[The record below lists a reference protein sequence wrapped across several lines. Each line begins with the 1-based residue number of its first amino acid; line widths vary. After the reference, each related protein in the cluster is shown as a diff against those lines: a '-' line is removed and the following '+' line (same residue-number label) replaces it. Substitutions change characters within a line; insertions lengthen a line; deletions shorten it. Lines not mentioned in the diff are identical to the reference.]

1 MTRAEYL
8 HRLEQA
14 LRDMPDEERRRAME
28 YYEHYF
34 DEADSEQAALDALGA
49 PEKAAAD
56 ILRDFQTTEEA
67 HRLERKSKRRRN
79 CLIAGLLAVV
89 VCCSGA
95 VAAHYTIS
103 NKRELLKN
111 KDLAPEQEIRSLN
124 LEIEGSQV
132 LIQTGEEWRLDAGK
146 STTVD
151 LDGSYLYIGQRDN
164 TGLFQRQ
171 PGQIILTV
179 PPGEVNVMNISV
191 ATGDLEIQHF
201 TIPERFSCNMGTGS
215 AVLNDITSEQVV
227 LYADD
232 GEIIWNGTIAKEGF
246 VNCDTGSIDI
256 NLGNNS
262 AIGYITGD
270 AGDSRVSVET
280 GGKNFIEA
288 ANLTKAFAY
297 SLPGTTQTGK
307 LEVTCKTGNVAVKVK
322 TEEEA

>member
-14 LRDMPDEERRRAME
+14 LRDMPEEERRRAME
-28 YYEHYF
+28 YYENYF
-34 DEADSEQAALDALGA
+34 EEADSEQAALDALDA

-56 ILRDFQTTEEA
+56 ILRDFQTTAEA
-67 HRLERKSKRRRN
+67 HRQKRKTKRRRN
-79 CLIAGLLAVV
+79 CLIAGLLAAV

-103 NKRELLKN
+103 NKQEIPEIV
-111 KDLAPEQEIRSLN
+111 DLAPEQEIRSLN
-124 LEIEGSQV
+124 LEIDGSQV
-132 LIQTGEEWRLDAGK
+132 AILKGDQWQLAAGK

-151 LDGSYLYIGQRDN
+151 LHGSYLYIGQKDK

-191 ATGDLEIQHF
+191 ATGNLNVEHF

-227 LYADD
+227 LYADA
-232 GEIIWNGTIAKEGF
+232 GEIIWNGTMAKEGF
-246 VNCDTGSIDI
+246 VNCNTGSIDV
-256 NLGNNS
+256 NLGNGS
-262 AIGYITGD
+262 VIGCITGD
-270 AGDSRVSVET
+270 AGDSRISVET
-280 GGKNFIEA
+280 DGADSVEA
-288 ANLTKAFAY
+288 VNLTEAFAY
-297 SLPGTTQTGK
+297 PIPGTTQTGK
-307 LEVTCKTGNVAVKVK
+307 LDVTCNTGKVSVKVQMG
-322 TEEEA
+322 EDV